1 MSMDGMSDDAPR
13 ATWQEALAR
22 LRHDTQQADVDA
34 LVAAMPPREHEAERA
49 AALLGLTRAL
59 PRVGRLA
66 EAVRSGSEALH
77 HFELLGD
84 LPGLAD
90 TRCALAVVYAHL
102 ELGREAM
109 EHALGALDL
118 ARQLGDRERETWA
131 LLRMGNAYQALGDPV
146 QARETTQQA
155 RELAQAMNL
164 TELEFACLNNQ
175 AHFTLDEC
183 EQLLRDGELERV
195 PLVQALAQTLAQDA
209 VLLAQREG
217 HAYWQALAL
226 SNLIDAL
233 LLGDDWRRAEPLLMS
248 LSELAERCGYAT
260 LRLELRLQ
268 HARVSAA
275 QGHVDVALAQAEAL
289 LHDND
294 PAKARRLERRTL
306 QVLYAVNK
314 QHGRTDAALHHL
326 ERLLAADRRATRQ
339 AQALQIQALLIRQE
353 VKSAMAR
360 AAHAQADAQ
369 AAQARA
375 RHLEM
380 EKQRLQER
388 LTRTEHDALEDLL
401 TRLAN
406 RRHAETA
413 LPLLMQRTLNE
424 PLALALLDIDHFK
437 RVNDRFGHAVGDRV
451 LREFANLV
459 RQQVRGADLLA
470 RWGGEE
476 FVLVLLG
483 NGAQQ
488 ALPIMERLREA
499 VAQHPWGQVQEG
511 LTLSTSIGFTL
522 QPAGSPAPTWPV
534 VMQRA
539 DQALYRAK
547 AGGRNQ
553 VCSA

>member
-1 MSMDGMSDDAPR
+1 MTLAPGT
-13 ATWQEALAR
+13 ADWQAALAR
-22 LRHDTQQADVDA
+22 LRHDTQQQDVDA
-34 LVAAMPPREHEAERA
+34 LIASMPPRDREAERA

-66 EAVRSGSEALH
+66 EAVRTGSEALH

-84 LPGLAD
+84 LPGVTD
-90 TRCALAVVYAHL
+90 TRTAMAAVYAHL

-118 ARQLGDRERETWA
+118 ARQMGDREREAWA

-146 QARETTQQA
+146 QGRETTQQA
-155 RELAQAMNL
+155 RELAQSLAL
-164 TELEFACLNNQ
+164 PELEFGCLNNQ

-183 EQLLRDGELERV
+183 EQLLREGELDRV
-195 PLVQALAQTLAQDA
+195 NLVQALAQTLAQDA

-217 HAYWQALAL
+217 HSYWQALGL

-233 LLGDDWRRAEPLLMS
+233 LLGDDWRRAEPLLLA
-248 LSELAERCGYAT
+248 LSELVERCGYAT
-260 LRLELRLQ
+260 LRLEVRLQ
-268 HARVSAA
+268 HARVLAA
-275 QGHVDVALAQAEAL
+275 QGEVDLALAQADAL

-306 QVLYAVNK
+306 QVLYTANK
-314 QHGRTDAALHHL
+314 QQGRTDAALHHL
-326 ERLLAADRRATRQ
+326 ERLLAAERRATRQ

-353 VKSAMAR
+353 VQSAMAR

-375 RHLEM
+375 RHLEQ
-380 EKQRLQER
+380 EQLRLQER
-388 LTRTEHDALEDLL
+388 LARTEHAALEDLL

-406 RRHAETA
+406 RRHAEAA
-413 LPLLMQRTLNE
+413 LPLLMQRTQEE
-424 PLALALLDIDHFK
+424 PLALAILDIDHFK

-451 LREFANLV
+451 LREFANLL
-459 RQQVRGADLLA
+459 RHQVRGADLLA

-483 NGAQQ
+483 SGAQQ
-488 ALPIMERLREA
+488 AWPIMERLREA
-499 VAQHPWGQVQEG
+499 VARYPWGRLQEG
-511 LTLSTSIGFTL
+511 LSLSTSIGFTL
-522 QPAGSPAPTWPV
+522 QPAGTQAPTWPV

-547 AGGRNQ
+547 ASGRDQ